1 MQDTSIR
8 VLIVEDL
15 EDDSRL
21 IIRNLKKGGYNPV
34 YERVETSAAMKKAL
48 KEKQWDIIL
57 CDYSL
62 PNFNAPSAID
72 VLKESNIDI
81 PLIVVTGTIGE
92 ETAAECMRLGAQDYI
107 MKENLSRLCPAIA
120 RELEDA
126 RVRNKEKQ
134 AEEDLKESENKY
146 RLSFENVTDVIYTI
160 DNDLNISSVSPSVE
174 RLLGYKPQDFIGQPV
189 TNLGYILAPESL
201 DQAMADI
208 SFVLKG
214 ETISTTI
221 YRFIAKDGTIKYGE
235 VSGSPL
241 MRNGRIIGIISV
253 ARDITERKQAEEALR
268 EREAML
274 QITIDDA
281 PVCVAM
287 VDLDKRFLECNKA
300 FCTFLGY
307 SEKEM
312 QHKTIA
318 DITCPEDL
326 EIGMA
331 DFRAIVAGEKK
342 SSIIQKRYVRKDNTV
357 VWGEVNINLIRNNN
371 GQPMYFLP
379 IIIDITERK
388 KAESEREV
396 ALDALRKSE
405 DKYRT
410 LVETTDT
417 GYVIIDQDG
426 LVRDANPE
434 YVRLTGHHDLS
445 EIAGRSVLE
454 WTADSEKE
462 KNAEAVKACFDKG
475 YIRNLEIDYVDSKG
489 NVTPI
494 EINATCMEIEGKKHT
509 ITICRDITGR
519 KQMEAALREGEEL
532 YRTIF
537 ENTGTSI
544 IIIEED
550 MTISMAN
557 GEFVR
562 NTGYSMDEI
571 KGRMKWTEIIHPDD
585 LGRMVEQHRLRR
597 ESQGGALPSYEFRY
611 ITKDGR
617 LKDTLL
623 TIKLVPGTKK
633 SIASLIDIT
642 ERKKAEDSL
651 RESENRLRAQY
662 NGNPIPTYTWQKRG
676 DEFILTDF
684 NDSAKTFMNGQMD
697 SFLGRQA
704 SEMYKNRQEIL
715 VNMQRCFDEK
725 RIIKIEG
732 VSEHFMPGKFVIIT
746 FVFISTDLVMVHME
760 DITERKKSEEAIR
773 NSEEKYRNIF
783 EYSIEGI
790 YQSTI
795 EGRFITANAALARMT
810 GYDSPE
816 ELIESVKDIGTQLYV
831 HPEDR
836 KRFLEIRDAK
846 GFVDGFEVEF
856 YKKDGSAFWVV
867 INARMVKD
875 EQGKILYIEGLIEDI
890 TNRKI
895 TEKQLHQT
903 LDSLRKAVGT
913 TIQVLVSAVESRD
926 TYTSGHQSR
935 SADLAC
941 VIAAEMGLAKD
952 KIEGVRMA
960 GIIHDIGKLSIP
972 AEILS
977 KPTKLTNLEFS
988 LIKEHSRSGY
998 EILKDVESPWP
1009 LAEIVYQHHERMDG
1023 SGYPRNLK
1031 GDEILMESRILSVA
1045 DVVEAMASY
1054 RPYRPALGI
1063 EAALEEIEK
1072 NKGILYDVA
1081 VVDACLKL
1089 FREKG
1094 YRLK

>member
-1 MQDTSIR
+1 
-8 VLIVEDL
+8 
-15 EDDSRL
+15 
-21 IIRNLKKGGYNPV
+21 
-34 YERVETSAAMKKAL
+34 
-48 KEKQWDIIL
+48 
-57 CDYSL
+57 
-62 PNFNAPSAID
+62 
-72 VLKESNIDI
+72 
-81 PLIVVTGTIGE
+81 
-92 ETAAECMRLGAQDYI
+92 
-107 MKENLSRLCPAIA
+107 
-120 RELEDA
+120 
-126 RVRNKEKQ
+126 
-134 AEEDLKESENKY
+134 
-146 RLSFENVTDVIYTI
+146 
-160 DNDLNISSVSPSVE
+160 VE
-174 RLLGYKPQDFIGQPV
+174 RLLGYKPQDFIGWPV
-189 TNLGYILAPESL
+189 SNLGNILTPESL
-201 DQAMADI
+201 AQAIADI

-221 YRFIAKDGTIKYGE
+221 YQFVAKDGTIKYGE

-241 MRNGRIIGIISV
+241 MRKGKIIGIISV
-253 ARDITERKQAEEALR
+253 ARDITGRRQAEEALR
-268 EREAML
+268 EREAIL
-274 QITIDDA
+274 QITIDEA
-281 PVCVAM
+281 PICVAM
-287 VDLDKRFLECNKA
+287 VDLNKRFLKCNKA

-312 QHKTIA
+312 QQKTIA
-318 DITCPEDL
+318 DITFPEDL

-331 DFRAIVAGEKK
+331 DLRAIAGGEKK
-342 SSIIQKRYVRKDNTV
+342 SSVVQKRYVRKDNAV
-357 VWGEVNINLIRNNN
+357 VWGETNINLIRNNQ
-371 GQPMYFLP
+371 GKPMYFLP
-379 IIIDITERK
+379 MIIDITERK

-410 LVETTDT
+410 LIETTDT

-426 LVRDANPE
+426 LVRDANSE
-434 YVRLTGHHDLS
+434 YVRLTGHHDLN
-445 EIAGRSVLE
+445 EITGRNVLE
-454 WTADSEKE
+454 WTAESEKE

-475 YIRNLEIDYVDSKG
+475 YIRNLEIDYVDAKG

-494 EINATCMEIEGKKHT
+494 EINATCMKIEGKTYT
-509 ITICRDITGR
+509 ITICRDITRR

-557 GEFVR
+557 EEFVR
-562 NTGYSMDEI
+562 NTGYSSDEI
-571 KGRMKWTEIIHPDD
+571 NGRMKWTEIIHPDD
-585 LGRMVEQHRLRR
+585 LGWMVEQHQLRR
-597 ESQGGALPSYEFRY
+597 ETQEGALPSYEFRY
-611 ITKDGR
+611 ITKTGH

-651 RESENRLRAQY
+651 RENENRLRAQY
-662 NGNPIPTYTWQKRG
+662 NGNPIPTYTWQKQG

-684 NDSAKTFMNGQMD
+684 NDSAKTSTNGQRD

-715 VNMQRCFDEK
+715 VNIQRCFDEK
-725 RIIKIEG
+725 RIIKIEA

-746 FVFISTDLVMVHME
+746 FVFIPPDLVMVHME
-760 DITERKKSEEAIR
+760 DITERKKSEEALR

-783 EYSIEGI
+783 ENSIEGI

-795 EGRFITANAALARMT
+795 DGRIITANAAFARMA
-810 GYDSPE
+810 GYESPE
-816 ELIESVKDIGTQLYV
+816 ALIESIKDIGTQLYV
-831 HPEDR
+831 HSEDR
-836 KRFLEIRDAK
+836 KRFMEIREAK
-846 GFVDGFEVEF
+846 GFIEGFEVEF
-856 YKKDGSAFWVV
+856 YKKDGSRFWVV

-895 TEKQLHQT
+895 TEKQLHLT

-926 TYTSGHQSR
+926 AYTFGHQSR
-935 SADLAC
+935 SADLAG
-941 VIAAEMGLAKD
+941 VIATEMGLAQD

-977 KPTKLTNLEFS
+977 KPTHLTNLEFS

-998 EILKDVESPWP
+998 EILKNVESPWP

-1045 DVVEAMASY
+1045 DVVEAMASH
-1054 RPYRPALGI
+1054 RPYREALGI

-1072 NKGILYDVA
+1072 NKGIFYDIA
-1081 VVDACLKL
+1081 VVDACLRL

-1094 YRLK
+1094 YRLTLNGVTTSKIR